1 MPAFLVALLHG
12 IVVVLGMLGVHEPGA
27 MLAAL
32 GAAALT
38 AALAAALVAVVRATS
53 AARPRL
59 TAVGA
64 RSRRHAVLLGH
75 LPDFSH
81 PDARG
86 HIRSRA
92 PGLALSAA

>member
-1 MPAFLVALLHG
+1 MPAFLVALVHG
-12 IVVVLGMLGVHEPGA
+12 IAVVLGLLGVQEPGA
-27 MLAAL
+27 MLASL

-38 AALAAALVAVVRATS
+38 AALAAVLVAVVRATL
-53 AARPRL
+53 AARPRI

-64 RSRRHAVLLGH
+64 RSRRHAVRLGH

-86 HIRSRA
+86 HVRSRA
-92 PGLALSAA
+92 PGLASSAA